1 VAEQNTQAVVL
12 QQPNGEKLQ
21 FELKIT
27 QVADDTTAMKS
38 FEKGADIS
46 IASFDS
52 SAYIAVFLA
61 LFATG
66 LAYWFGRKSFDLTT
80 LGFDLTLKQIG
91 TSVEQTLNSNR
102 ELYQSQ
108 ENLKLMEIRSNHR
121 QEWINKVREIFNE
134 IFIVLENLYLLTW
147 FTKKVDSEMYE
158 TLIKLRKLYDLLE
171 LYLNP
176 DEEETKKIISLLSKV
191 YAFYSE
197 VYNSDSKKVVAL
209 ITEDNGD
216 KIKSRYLDLKKCM
229 QNILKNEWERVKK
242 GE

>member
-1 VAEQNTQAVVL
+1 MTQQNTRAVIL

-21 FELKIT
+21 VELKIT
-27 QVADDTTAMKS
+27 QVANDTTAMKS
-38 FEKGADIS
+38 FEESTDIS

-52 SAYIAVFLA
+52 ATIIAVSLA

-66 LAYWFGRKSFDLTT
+66 LAYWFGMRSFVLTKQ
-80 LGFDLTLKQIG
+80 GFNLTLEQIG
-91 TSVEQTLNSNR
+91 KSVEQTLNSNK

-134 IFIVLENLYLLTW
+134 ILIVLENLYLLTLYQS
-147 FTKKVDSEMYE
+147 KVDYEMYE
-158 TLIKLRKLYDLLE
+158 ILVKLRKLNDLLQ

-176 DEEETKKIISLLSKV
+176 DEEETKKIISLISKI
-191 YAFYSE
+191 YEFYSKIH
-197 VYNSDSKKVVAL
+197 NSDKKEIATI
-209 ITEDNGD
+209 ITPANKDEIHLNY
-216 KIKSRYLDLKKCM
+216 SNLKGYM
-229 QNILKNEWERVKK
+229 QNILKIEWEKVKK